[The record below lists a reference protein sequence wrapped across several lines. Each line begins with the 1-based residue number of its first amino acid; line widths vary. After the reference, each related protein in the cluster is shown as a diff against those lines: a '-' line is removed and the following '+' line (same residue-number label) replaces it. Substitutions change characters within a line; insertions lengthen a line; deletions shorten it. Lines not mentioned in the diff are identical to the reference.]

1 MITLKKRFVNRSFF
15 FFVFFI
21 CTCVV
26 GDIVS
31 VMIEVVY
38 KFSILSIIIEIVLIL
53 SIVSTIIEIV
63 VVLANLSI
71 TVEIDKELAC
81 EPYYQTEIHKA
92 DCAIRRQADY

>member
-1 MITLKKRFVNRSFF
+1 MSIDRFF

-38 KFSILSIIIEIVLIL
+38 KFSILSTIIEIVLIL

-92 DCAIRRQADY
+92 DCAICRQAGY